1 MSYFNR
7 TTLFYIDLCLIMIKV
22 VYIIISNHLKKGD
35 FIMTKKVAVILAN
48 EFEDIEYTSPKEALE
63 NAGFETEVI
72 GDTANSE
79 VVGKHGEK
87 VNVDVSIADAKP
99 QNYDA
104 LLIPGGFS
112 PDHLRGDAEGRYG
125 TFAKY
130 FTKNDVPAFAIC
142 HGPQILIDTDDLNGR
157 TLTAVLNVRKDL
169 SNAGAQVVDESVV
182 VDNNIVTSRTPDDL
196 DDFNREIVKQLQD

>member
-1 MSYFNR
+1 M
-7 TTLFYIDLCLIMIKV
+7 V
-22 VYIIISNHLKKGD
+22 
-35 FIMTKKVAVILAN
+35 KKVAIIVTN
-48 EFEDIEYTSPKEALE
+48 EFEDVELTSPQEAIE
-63 NAGFETEVI
+63 EAGHETVII

-79 VVGKHGEK
+79 VVGKHGAKATVE
-87 VNVDVSIADAKP
+87 VSIADAKP
-99 QNYDA
+99 EDYDG

-112 PDHLRGDAEGRYG
+112 PDHLRGDSEGRYG

-130 FTKNDVPAFAIC
+130 FTKNDVPTFAIC

-182 VDNNIVTSRTPDDL
+182 VDKNIVTSRTPDDL
-196 DDFNREIVKQLQD
+196 DDFNREIANQLTD

>member
-1 MSYFNR
+1 MA
-7 TTLFYIDLCLIMIKV
+7 
-22 VYIIISNHLKKGD
+22 
-35 FIMTKKVAVILAN
+35 KKVAIILSN
-48 EFEDIEYTSPKEALE
+48 EFEDIELTSPKEAIE
-63 NAGFETEVI
+63 EAGFETEII
-72 GDTANSE
+72 GDTANAE

-87 VNVDVSIADAKP
+87 VTVDVSIADAKP
-99 QNYDA
+99 EDYDG

-169 SNAGAQVVDESVV
+169 SNAGANVVDESVV

-196 DDFNREIVKQLQD
+196 DDFNREIVKQLQA

>member
-1 MSYFNR
+1 
-7 TTLFYIDLCLIMIKV
+7 
-22 VYIIISNHLKKGD
+22 
-35 FIMTKKVAVILAN
+35 MTKKVAIILSN
-48 EFEDIEYTSPKEALE
+48 EFEDIEFTSPKEAIE
-63 NAGFETEVI
+63 EAGFETEII
-72 GDTANSE
+72 GDTANAE

-87 VNVDVSIADAKP
+87 VTVEVSIADAKP
-99 QNYDA
+99 EGYDG

-169 SNAGAQVVDESVV
+169 SNAGANVVDESVV
-182 VDNNIVTSRTPDDL
+182 VDKNIVTSRTPDDL
-196 DDFNREIVKQLQD
+196 DDFNREIVKQLQA

>member
-1 MSYFNR
+1 
-7 TTLFYIDLCLIMIKV
+7 
-22 VYIIISNHLKKGD
+22 
-35 FIMTKKVAVILAN
+35 MTKKVAIILSN
-48 EFEDIEYTSPKEALE
+48 EFEDIELTSPKEAIE
-63 NAGFETEVI
+63 EAGFETEII
-72 GDTANSE
+72 GDTANAE

-87 VNVDVSIADAKP
+87 VTVDVSIADAKP
-99 QNYDA
+99 EDYDGI
-104 LLIPGGFS
+104 LIPGGFS

-169 SNAGAQVVDESVV
+169 SNAGANVVDESVV
-182 VDNNIVTSRTPDDL
+182 VDKNIVTSRTPDDL
-196 DDFNREIVKQLQD
+196 DDFNREIIKQLQA

>member
-1 MSYFNR
+1 MA
-7 TTLFYIDLCLIMIKV
+7 
-22 VYIIISNHLKKGD
+22 
-35 FIMTKKVAVILAN
+35 KKVAIILAN
-48 EFEDIEYTSPKEALE
+48 EFEDIELTSPKEAIE
-63 NAGFETEVI
+63 EAGHETVII
-72 GDTANSE
+72 GDVANHE

-87 VNVDVSIADAKP
+87 VTIDVSIADAKP
-99 QNYDA
+99 EDYDG
-104 LLIPGGFS
+104 LLIPGGFA
-112 PDHLRGDAEGRYG
+112 PDHLRGDEEGRYG

-142 HGPQILIDTDDLNGR
+142 HGPQILIDTDDLKGR

-196 DDFNREIVKQLQD
+196 DDFTKAIVEQLK

>member
-1 MSYFNR
+1 MA
-7 TTLFYIDLCLIMIKV
+7 
-22 VYIIISNHLKKGD
+22 
-35 FIMTKKVAVILAN
+35 KKVAIIVTN
-48 EFEDIEYTSPKEALE
+48 EFEDVELTSPQEAIE
-63 NAGFETEVI
+63 EAGHETVII

-79 VVGKHGEK
+79 VVGKQGAKATVE
-87 VNVDVSIADAKP
+87 VSIADAKP
-99 QNYDA
+99 EDYDG

-112 PDHLRGDAEGRYG
+112 PDHLRGDSEGRYG

-130 FTKNDVPAFAIC
+130 FTKNDVPTFAIC

-182 VDNNIVTSRTPDDL
+182 VDKNIVTSRTPDDL
-196 DDFNREIVKQLQD
+196 DDFNREIANQLTD